1 MRAIKG
7 ELNVNLLEV
16 LIEKL
21 ELGVL
26 ITWYA

>member
-7 ELNVNLLEV
+7 ELNVNSLEV

-26 ITWYA
+26 IMWYA